1 MPRDAYE
8 VLGVPRDADEAQVK
22 KAFRKLARELHP
34 DVNAHDPQAEEKFK
48 EAAEAYE
55 ILSDAERRQV
65 YDRYGHEGLR
75 NGGRAPNFDA
85 FGSVSDLFEAFFGG
99 GGRSGPAP
107 GGDVAVALDVSLADA
122 ARGAAIDVTY
132 EAVDRCERCHGNGAE
147 PGTPI
152 VTCERCGGNG
162 VLRGVSRTPF
172 GQVMRTV
179 DCDVCGGDGKRPT
192 EPCERC
198 GGRGREVAERT
209 LRVDVPAGIADGQ
222 RIRLSGHGH
231 AGEAGAPSGDLY
243 VLVNVAEDERFVRD
257 GDDLVTVVDVPATV
271 AALGARINV
280 ATLDGPQE
288 VGLDAGTQPGETIT
302 LRGQGMPILRR
313 PGRRGDLR
321 AIVNVIIPRK
331 LSREQREIVEQL
343 AATLHDDN
351 LRQDEGLVSKLKRAL
366 RVLIRLGIR
375 VAKTDA
381 DLVLA
386 ELLELVP
393 QGVEER
399 ELGPDTIEYGVY
411 GAEGELPEL
420 HALQAAAGTALV
432 EVVTEQVAD
441 DWADRWRAFH
451 VPVEIAGRMLVR
463 PPSSPPPE
471 DPAIIDLV
479 IDPAQAF
486 GTGAHP
492 TTKLCLEL
500 LLDLE
505 SAGPF
510 MDLGCGSGVLAIA
523 AARLGWAPVEGV
535 DFDPLS
541 VTATIENAEVT
552 APR

>member
-1 MPRDAYE
+1 MARDAYE
-8 VLGVPRDADEAQVK
+8 VLGVPRDADEGQVK

-192 EPCERC
+192 QPCERC
-198 GGRGREVAERT
+198 DGRGREISERT

-271 AALGARINV
+271 AALGARIDV
-280 ATLDGPQE
+280 PTLDGPQE
-288 VGLDAGTQPGETIT
+288 IGLDAGTQPGETIT
-302 LRGQGMPILRR
+302 LRGQGMPVLRR

-321 AIVNVIIPRK
+321 AIVNVVIPRK

-343 AATLHDDN
+343 AATLHEDN

-366 RVLIRLGIR
+366 RV
-375 VAKTDA
+375 
-381 DLVLA
+381 
-386 ELLELVP
+386 
-393 QGVEER
+393 
-399 ELGPDTIEYGVY
+399 
-411 GAEGELPEL
+411 
-420 HALQAAAGTALV
+420 
-432 EVVTEQVAD
+432 
-441 DWADRWRAFH
+441 
-451 VPVEIAGRMLVR
+451 
-463 PPSSPPPE
+463 
-471 DPAIIDLV
+471 
-479 IDPAQAF
+479 
-486 GTGAHP
+486 
-492 TTKLCLEL
+492 
-500 LLDLE
+500 
-505 SAGPF
+505 
-510 MDLGCGSGVLAIA
+510 
-523 AARLGWAPVEGV
+523 
-535 DFDPLS
+535 
-541 VTATIENAEVT
+541 
-552 APR
+552 